1 MAIQTINIGT
11 IANDGTG
18 DDLREAFVKVN
29 NNFTELDIRDPE
41 KTTGANLG
49 TAGEGIFAQLNGAEM
64 QFKKIVGGTA
74 VTLSSDGNAITINS
88 TATGLPQLQVF
99 ADNSNA
105 TFDANNTAL
114 TLAGGNLVTTNLVG
128 STITITAE
136 TSLFTDANPR
146 LGQNLDGNQ
155 KEIINTSDIKSTIF
169 GVDIRNIKDVEPY
182 LKLDAGLAFPTTFS
196 TTLDYLV
203 DQLII
208 DFDDGTGSFTGSS
221 RPTADM
227 GSLPVA

>member
-29 NNFTELDIRDPE
+29 NNFAELDIRDPE

-49 TAGEGIFAQLNGAEM
+49 SAGEGVFAQINGAEM

-74 VTLSSDGNAITINS
+74 VTLTSDGNAITINS

-99 ADNSNA
+99 ADNTNQ

-114 TLAGGNLVTTNLVG
+114 TLAGGNLVTTNMVG
-128 STITITAE
+128 NTITIAAE
-136 TSLFTDANPR
+136 TSLLTDTNPR

-155 KEIINTSDIKSTIF
+155 KEIIKTIF
-169 GVDIRNIKDVEPY
+169 IN
-182 LKLDAGLAFPTTFS
+182 T
-196 TTLDYLV
+196 
-203 DQLII
+203 
-208 DFDDGTGSFTGSS
+208 
-221 RPTADM
+221 
-227 GSLPVA
+227 